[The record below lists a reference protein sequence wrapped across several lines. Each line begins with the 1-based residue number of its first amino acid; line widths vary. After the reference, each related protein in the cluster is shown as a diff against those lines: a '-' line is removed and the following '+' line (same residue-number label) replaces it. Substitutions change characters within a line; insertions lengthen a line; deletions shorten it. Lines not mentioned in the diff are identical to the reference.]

1 MSYTWNHEFV
11 KAKVSHKNEWEQGV
25 EERRSFHGSFSLAPR
40 QLGQLGQARVTA
52 VAALLSVRVIEKN
65 IHR

>member
-1 MSYTWNHEFV
+1 MSYTWNYEFL

-25 EERRSFHGSFSLAPR
+25 EYSVVRSLSLPASSGNRCRR
-40 QLGQLGQARVTA
+40 TA
-52 VAALLSVRVIEKN
+52 VCRVMIEKN